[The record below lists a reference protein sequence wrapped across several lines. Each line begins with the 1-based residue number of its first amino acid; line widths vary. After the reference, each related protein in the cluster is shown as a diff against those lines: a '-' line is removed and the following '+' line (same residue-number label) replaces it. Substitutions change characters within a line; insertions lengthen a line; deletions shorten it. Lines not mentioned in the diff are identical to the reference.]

1 MLGPFYEFVE
11 DKINP
16 RPTGNSDASPAA
28 NQREDEAKNLGEI
41 LAGADKYP
49 LNDLGLL
56 VFYFFAGFALA

>member
-16 RPTGNSDASPAA
+16 RPTGDSDASPAA

-49 LNDLGLL
+49 LNDLG
-56 VFYFFAGFALA
+56 